1 MKPLRLRDTALAALD
16 GVCSR
21 LRCCTPL
28 PLCDTL
34 FQRLRV
40 VRYLPCPKCFWQSLL
55 APFSTASRRVTII
68 AFFPKERCTRI
79 IRLRLQWICRI
90 DAHSLRSLAPFV
102 GWLCRQSVSATLRD
116 GRRFG
121 TRECRKSLRNRC
133 LCCDTLFQ
141 RLALLSDT
149 SLCPNLIWEILR
161 LLAPLFRCGQSS
173 LLWLI

>member
-1 MKPLRLRDTALAALD
+1 MSALGSAAAHRYRFATHSFN
-16 GVCSR
+16 GCA
-21 LRCCTPL
+21 
-28 PLCDTL
+28 
-34 FQRLRV
+34 V
-40 VRYLPCPKCFWQSLL
+40 VRYLPCSKCFWQSLL

-79 IRLRLQWICRI
+79 IRLRLQWIGRI
-90 DAHSLRSLAPFV
+90 DAHSLRSFAPFV
-102 GWLCRQSVSATLRD
+102 GGLSRQSVTATLRG

-121 TRECRKSLRNRC
+121 TRECSKSLRYRC
-133 LCCDTLFQ
+133 LCCNTLFQ

-173 LLWLI
+173 LLRLV